1 MKEQRKFERSKIPP
15 LEVEVSQ
22 IEGETGVYKYVK
34 MIIEEVSEEG
44 MRFWASVPFK
54 IGEMIRFDLPTLQME
69 SLVQG
74 RISWVQGTEETGY
87 RCGLHMI
94 NE

>member
-1 MKEQRKFERSKIPP
+1 MDRRKFERSKIPP
-15 LEVEVSQ
+15 LEIEVSQ
-22 IEGETGVYKYVK
+22 VTGDKGVYEHVK

-44 MRFWASVPFK
+44 MRFWASVPFEL
-54 IGEMIRFDLPTLQME
+54 GEMIRFEWPTLQTD

-74 RISWVQGTEETGY
+74 RISWVQGSNETGY